1 MIIAC
6 RGDSTEFNVVPGNV
20 YYMQLVSGTEYVGF
34 AKDLQQVDTGGRCIK
49 FSNLY
54 ALVPIMGPQG
64 MALTLQTAFPAAKN
78 NTCEE
83 PEGLVPLT
91 DVLVMDEAE
100 DKLVDIYQRA
110 IQEKRVR
117 AAGLVSANSIPDPA
131 GGSKIIR

>member
-1 MIIAC
+1 
-6 RGDSTEFNVVPGNV
+6 
-20 YYMQLVSGTEYVGF
+20 
-34 AKDLQQVDTGGRCIK
+34 
-49 FSNLY
+49 
-54 ALVPIMGPQG
+54 MGPQG

-83 PEGLVPLT
+83 PEWLVPLT

-110 IQEKRVR
+110 MQEKRVR
-117 AAGLVSANSIPDPA
+117 AAGLVSANSIPNPA